1 LFLSAFADSK
11 FPGTERLTISAG
23 IGRDSH
29 AWERKNVEQLRACD
43 SLVVICGKNH
53 TATPELAMMA
63 G

>member
-1 LFLSAFADSK
+1 MLGNA
-11 FPGTERLTISAG
+11 
-23 IGRDSH
+23 
-29 AWERKNVEQLRACD
+29 KNVEQLRACD